1 MGGGTYKG
9 GGIIV
14 KNKAKQNTSVV
25 PNAHLVTE
33 LVLVEL
39 ELKGAVRVSRE
50 LKQTHTFSPLTAA
63 TPGNMISADCV
74 GVMNLKEGLC
84 LISSSKQ
91 QQQQQLIMSDE
102 HPQRRAGTFLF
113 SFITLYSITTF
124 RFTKCTLM

>member
-1 MGGGTYKG
+1 MGGGTKRG

-14 KNKAKQNTSVV
+14 KNKAKQNTSVL
-25 PNAHLVTE
+25 PNAHLVAE

-74 GVMNLKEGLC
+74 DVDEYKGRPLFD
-84 LISSSKQ
+84 KQ
-91 QQQQQLIMSDE
+91 QQAAAS
-102 HPQRRAGTFLF
+102 
-113 SFITLYSITTF
+113 
-124 RFTKCTLM
+124 